1 MRSRCILPALF
12 LLLLALVAAGCA
24 VMGTG
29 SKTGSLSVYLT
40 DAPAND
46 LKEVNVTITEV
57 QVHRDGGWETVAQF
71 PLGLEV
77 NLLDLRFDEALLG
90 TATLPAGAY
99 TQIRLIVDDSSIDRA
114 NVIDQYD
121 VVWPLKAPSGAQ
133 TGLKIHHR
141 FIVPQG
147 GAVALVLDVNVLE
160 FVHKAG
166 ASGRYI
172 INPTAIRVVDK
183 VTAGSLAGRVLDAES
198 QEPIDETD
206 VTITLWLDQDQ
217 DGKPDR
223 EEAVAQTLALREDTT
238 DPSGTLRLAGS
249 FQLNAIPALESG
261 SYLLEVGA
269 DGYVSWTRTG
279 VTVVAGEMI
288 EIDGDPST
296 PDTAEPILLSRMGP
310 GEEPLALGD

>member
-1 MRSRCILPALF
+1 M
-12 LLLLALVAAGCA
+12 
-24 VMGTG
+24 
-29 SKTGSLSVYLT
+29 
-40 DAPAND
+40 PAND

-71 PLGLEV
+71 PLGLDV
-77 NLLDLRFDEALLG
+77 NLLFDLRFDEALLG
-90 TATLPAGAY
+90 TTTLPAGAY

-121 VVWPLKAPSGAQ
+121 VVWPLKRQAAPKM
-133 TGLKIHHR
+133 GLKIHHR

-172 INPTAIRVVDK
+172 INPTAIRAVVDK

-217 DGKPDR
+217 DGKPD
-223 EEAVAQTLALREDTT
+223 L
-238 DPSGTLRLAGS
+238 
-249 FQLNAIPALESG
+249 
-261 SYLLEVGA
+261 
-269 DGYVSWTRTG
+269 
-279 VTVVAGEMI
+279 
-288 EIDGDPST
+288 
-296 PDTAEPILLSRMGP
+296 
-310 GEEPLALGD
+310 